1 MFFEYSFCI
10 VFFLIKIPLTA
21 PYAENV
27 YIDTLTT
34 KGGKNMVV
42 KLNACDEE
50 KNVKLSNNQALNE
63 ILKALQQGNVKI
75 TKK

>member
-27 YIDTLTT
+27 YIDTLTMR
-34 KGGKNMVV
+34 GGKNMIA

-75 TKK
+75 TTK

>member
-1 MFFEYSFCI
+1 M
-10 VFFLIKIPLTA
+10 
-21 PYAENV
+21 
-27 YIDTLTT
+27 

-75 TKK
+75 TTK